1 MSHYTLYVHIT
12 PNNKYYIGITG
23 RSVVERWGYN
33 GWGYYDERRKY
44 QLPFCNAIKKY
55 GWDNIRHIILLEN
68 LSKEMACECEKYLIA
83 KFQTTNSK
91 YGYNLVNG
99 GEGVDG
105 YKHTEETRLLLHQ
118 KLAGR
123 KLSDEHKQ
131 KISKALMGR
140 PNTWQKGVPVSE
152 ESKQKMSEAL
162 KGHATS
168 EETRKKISIANTGHN
183 PNTDTRKKMSENNC
197 MHRPEIRKKVSETLK
212 LTQEERTRKRLHTMK
227 ERYPDGIKQSE
238 ESNRKRSEAL
248 KGKPKSEETKQKMRK
263 PKSPQAIENMKKA
276 QIEAWKRRK
285 SQERIGGN

>member
-99 GEGVDG
+99 GEGVNG

-162 KGHATS
+162 KGHTTS
-168 EETRKKISIANTGHN
+168 EETRQKLSIANTGHY
-183 PNTDTRKKMSENNC
+183 PDAETRRKMSEHNC
-197 MHRPEIRKKVSETLK
+197 MHRQEIREKVSATLK
-212 LTQEERTRKRLHTMK
+212 LTQKERTQKRMVTMH
-227 ERYPDGIKQSE
+227 ERYPNGLTQSE

-248 KGKPKSEETKQKMRK
+248 KGRAKSEETKQKMRK
-263 PKSPQAIENMKKA
+263 PKSPEARENMRKA
-276 QIEAWKRRK
+276 QQLRAQKLREQK
-285 SQERIGGN
+285 QVGGN